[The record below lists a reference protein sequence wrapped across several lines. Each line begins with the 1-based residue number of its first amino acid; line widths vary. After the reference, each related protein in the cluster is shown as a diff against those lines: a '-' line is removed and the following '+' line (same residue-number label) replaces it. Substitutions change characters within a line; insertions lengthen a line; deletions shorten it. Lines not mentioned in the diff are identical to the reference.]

1 MHEGSC
7 TLLTRHC
14 LLLPLPQELWQ
25 TCQRTFATGADLT
38 AACGPD
44 TDLLSP
50 EYYLNLQWP
59 TVATA
64 LSTLP
69 TNLSTLV
76 YVNPATGALNSSNQ
90 SVAAPVAVAGP
101 PVGCDRV
108 VSRVEYVFTYVAD
121 DESDAAILAAVA
133 VSLTITDVVMP
144 ADGSPLVV
152 PYQVAVTWV
161 PVETG
166 VAMVERFSG
175 SPGYRVGFPVLAGVQ
190 VEQANISAVSRY
202 RKGLLL
208 PGPGAG
214 GLCSAQDLGSI
225 NFGFNTTTSC
235 GVSLSLAN
243 LKTYCSGTAPGSIL
257 STFLRGYMTSITQN
271 LVMVG
276 VWGDSNIANSEEW
289 VPLVVDG
296 WPSQTLS
303 WDDDTN
309 TCSNAMTGFN
319 IRLVTGLTWANGAVQ
334 TKVLYAQLCFTTD
347 TWTWTS
353 DPVAPGVTQQ
363 FMMNFTAQFIA
374 KPQPRPMEEV
384 RPMPP
389 LFAPLPPDIFYP
401 FLTST
406 SGVSMPGVAGLL
418 RLVALPVL
426 AGVLA
431 LA

>member
-1 MHEGSC
+1 VS
-7 TLLTRHC
+7 
-14 LLLPLPQELWQ
+14 LPPQELWQ

-50 EYYLNLQWP
+50 VYYTNLQWP

-69 TNLSTLV
+69 TNLTDLM
-76 YVNPATGALNSSNQ
+76 YVNPVNGAVNSSNQ
-90 SVAAPVAVAGP
+90 TVASPVAVTGP
-101 PVGCDRV
+101 PVGCNRV

-121 DESDAAILAAVA
+121 DESDAALLTAVG
-133 VSLTITDVVMP
+133 VSLTTTDVVMP

-152 PYQVAVTWV
+152 PYHVAVTWV

-166 VAMVERFSG
+166 VTVVERFSG

-190 VEQANISAVSRY
+190 MTQANISAVSRY

-214 GLCSAQDLGSI
+214 GLCSPQDLGSVS
-225 NFGFNTTTSC
+225 FGFNTTTSC

-243 LKTYCSGTAPGSIL
+243 LKTYCSGTTPGSIL
-257 STFLRGYMTSITQN
+257 SNILRGYMTSITQN

-276 VWGDSNIANSEEW
+276 VWGDSDMAKSEEW

-296 WPSQTLS
+296 WPSQALS

-309 TCSNAMTGFN
+309 TCTNAMTGFN

-353 DPVAPGVTQQ
+353 DPTAPAQQ
-363 FMMNFTAQFIA
+363 FMMNFTAQFVA

-406 SGVSMPGVAGLL
+406 SGASMPAGAGPSASLL
-418 RLVALPVL
+418 RLVLLPVL
-426 AGVLA
+426 AVVLA